1 MSLRQTR
8 NTIPKLVSWD
18 QAAILNAISSMV
30 SNLTRF
36 VHSIGPPAVDARGA
50 VVREVTAERLL
61 ETLEGINEQIK
72 ITNLHLSILTEENFN
87 LGDQID
93 GT

>member
-18 QAAILNAISSMV
+18 QVAILNAISSMV

-36 VHSIGPPAVDARGA
+36 VHSVGTPAFDARGT
-50 VVREVTAERLL
+50 VVREVTAERLIG
-61 ETLEGINEQIK
+61 TLEEVRDQLK
-72 ITNLHLSILTEENFN
+72 LMNLHMSVAFEQNFN
-87 LGDQID
+87 IGDETD